1 MTLHTKWHCHEGG
14 MANQAYSGYLWPV
27 SISLTMKM
35 PSFSL
40 ENSLFFKLGLF
51 SLIILSHQSCK
62 KGDKGDQGPAGTANV
77 IYSEWFT
84 PNPYVKDTVFGIW
97 GFKYDKA
104 VAEITQ
110 AILDSG
116 AVLTYA
122 KLSGYNPTVWPAQQV
137 APMPIQLTYI
147 SGSTMTDTWS
157 ALSTV
162 GNLRI
167 RFTNSAN
174 YYTSI
179 SNTHQFRYI
188 IIPGGKKGTL
198 GLGVG
203 TNTIEN
209 NAQNNSNAL
218 NLVLEYHDQM
228 NYDEVCRLLNIE
240 K

>member
-1 MTLHTKWHCHEGG
+1 
-14 MANQAYSGYLWPV
+14 
-27 SISLTMKM
+27 MKM

-40 ENSLFFKLGLF
+40 ENSFFKLGLF
-51 SLIILSHQSCK
+51 SLIILLHQSCK
-62 KGDKGDQGPAGTANV
+62 KGDKGDEGPAGTANV
-77 IYSEWFT
+77 IYSEWLT
-84 PNPYVKDTVFGIW
+84 PNSYVKDTVFGIW

-104 VAEITQ
+104 VTEITQ

-188 IIPGGKKGTL
+188 IIPGGKKGALSL
-198 GLGVG
+198 GAKS
-203 TNTIEN
+203 TEN
-209 NAQNNSNAL
+209 DVQNNSNSL
-218 NLVLEYHDQM
+218 NLVLEHHDQM
-228 NYDEVCRLLNIE
+228 DYDEVCRLLNIE